1 MPQERPPSDEKTARR
16 DGKPGDGSRRGRAE
30 RRHRADKPSVSVHRH
45 QARILALQV
54 IYEVDVTDHGLD
66 EVIAR
71 TLHDPEETTPPEVQ
85 TYAER
90 LARGVAEHGEQIDVY
105 IADAAPAFP
114 VPQLASVDRNV
125 LRLAIYE
132 LLHQRDVPIK
142 AAINEA
148 VELAKRYGGLNS
160 SRFVNGVLGTVLT
173 SVEREQA
180 FASDPPPAPGD
191 ESTPPTDS

>member
-1 MPQERPPSDEKTARR
+1 MPQDPATGDDNQSHRESGA
-16 DGKPGDGSRRGRAE
+16 GDGARARHGRRRGRPTRPA
-30 RRHRADKPSVSVHRH
+30 VSVHRH

-66 EVIAR
+66 DVIER
-71 TLHDPEETTPPEVQ
+71 TLRDPEETVPSDVQ
-85 TYAER
+85 SYAER
-90 LARGVAEHGEQIDVY
+90 IARGADAHRDQIDGF
-105 IADAAPAFP
+105 IAEAAPAFP

-132 LLHQRDVPIK
+132 LLHEPDVPLK

-160 SRFVNGVLGTVLT
+160 SKFVNGVLGTVLT
-173 SVEREQA
+173 KIEQERTKAEDDSA
-180 FASDPPPAPGD
+180 PPSP
-191 ESTPPTDS
+191 SS

>member
-1 MPQERPPSDEKTARR
+1 VAPKQPSDDNSQAKEDGGARDSPR
-16 DGKPGDGSRRGRAE
+16 RGHSRRKGRAD
-30 RRHRADKPSVSVHRH
+30 RPSVSVHRH
-45 QARILALQV
+45 QARILALQA

-71 TLHDPEETTPPEVQ
+71 TLYDPEEVIPPEVQ
-85 TYAER
+85 RYAER
-90 LARGVAEHGEQIDVY
+90 IARGVEQHRGRIDGY
-105 IADAAPAFP
+105 IAEAAPAFP

-132 LLHQRDVPIK
+132 LLREPDVPLK

-173 SVEREQA
+173 RIEAERA
-180 FASDPPPAPGD
+180 ATSGTPANADDASPNAG
-191 ESTPPTDS
+191 E